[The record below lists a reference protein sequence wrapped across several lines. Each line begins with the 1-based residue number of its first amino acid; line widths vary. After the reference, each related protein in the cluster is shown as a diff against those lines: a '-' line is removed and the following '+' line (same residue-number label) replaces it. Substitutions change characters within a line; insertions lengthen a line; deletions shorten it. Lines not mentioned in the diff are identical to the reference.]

1 MSTYDIVHDIRYGI
15 RYAHTISYI
24 TDIRYRMYLQTYDI
38 VYVMDSLCST
48 ISYVVHTTSH
58 VDIRYPKNI
67 RYRTYDIVCPTK
79 QYRIYDIVYTIWYTT
94 SNTGYTIS
102 YIWTY
107 NIVGDIQYHMY
118 MWQESGWYKTW
129 CIWQRIYHIV
139 YNLLIQY
146 SYWHLPSHA
155 SLSYCIQYRTLYLII
170 YPYTISVL

>member
-1 MSTYDIVHDIRYGI
+1 MLTYDIVHDIRYGI

-94 SNTGYTIS
+94 SNTGHTIS
-102 YIWTY
+102 YVETY
-107 NIVGDIQYHMY
+107 DIVCDIRYR
-118 MWQESGWYKTW
+118 MWQESR
-129 CIWQRIYHIV
+129 CLLQRD
-139 YNLLIQY
+139 Q
-146 SYWHLPSHA
+146 LPA
-155 SLSYCIQYRTLYLII
+155 GIRELRSLVECTSMTEKVIFVV
-170 YPYTISVL
+170 SVFRFFLCKL